1 MSTAERDEDAPPEP
15 SPSVHSCVKR
25 TALIAG
31 MAPFCDRNGRVP
43 DPDLELVEVPRNGSF
58 KVWSHGYPFRT
69 VRWHFHPEYEI
80 HLITATSGRA
90 FVGDHI
96 GAFQP
101 GNLVLTGPN
110 LPHNWISDVPE
121 GTEISQRCLVLQFTA
136 EFASGVAALFP
147 EMAFLK
153 ALLAE
158 AGRGV
163 EFAPRTGVAA
173 RPIMGELLS
182 AAGGRRLELLFALLG
197 LLHADG
203 RRRPLASAGYRPVPA
218 ETMNQPLNHVLAH
231 IGRNLAYNLRET
243 DLAALSGYSPSAFC
257 RAFQRHTGMTF
268 VSYVNGL
275 RIGRACELLIG
286 SQRRITDICFEVG
299 FNNLSNFNRQFLA
312 QKSMPPSAFRNHH
325 RSQAALGAAT
335 P

>member
-1 MSTAERDEDAPPEP
+1 MGTAERDENAPTQP
-15 SPSVHSCVKR
+15 SPAQAYASRQPLTV
-25 TALIAG
+25 G
-31 MAPFCDRNGRVP
+31 MAASCDRHGHVP
-43 DPDLELVEVPRNGSF
+43 GPDLELVEVPSNGSF

-80 HLITATSGRA
+80 HLITATTGRA

-96 GAFQP
+96 GTFQP

-110 LPHNWISDVPE
+110 LPHNWISDVPV
-121 GTEISQRCLVLQFTA
+121 GAEISQRCLVLQFTE
-136 EFASGVAALFP
+136 EFAAGVAALFP
-147 EMAFLK
+147 EMAFLQ

-158 AGRGV
+158 AARGV
-163 EFAPRTGVAA
+163 EFTPQTGCAA
-173 RPIMGELLS
+173 RPVMDELLTT
-182 AAGGRRLELLFALLG
+182 AGGRRIELLFALLG
-197 LLHADG
+197 LLQADD
-203 RRRPLASAGYRPVPA
+203 RRRPLASAGYCPVPM
-218 ETMNQPLNHVLAH
+218 ETTNQPLNHVLAH
-231 IGRNLAYNLRET
+231 IGRNLGHDLRET

-275 RIGRACELLIG
+275 RIGRACELLVG

-299 FNNLSNFNRQFLA
+299 FSNLSNFNRQFLT

-325 RSQAALGAAT
+325 RGQAALGSAM

>member
-1 MSTAERDEDAPPEP
+1 MP
-15 SPSVHSCVKR
+15 
-25 TALIAG
+25 G
-31 MAPFCDRNGRVP
+31 
-43 DPDLELVEVPRNGSF
+43 PDLELVEVPRYGSI

-69 VRWHFHPEYEI
+69 VRWHFHPEIEI
-80 HLITATSGRA
+80 HLITATTGRA

-96 GAFQP
+96 GTFQP

-110 LPHNWISDVPE
+110 LPHNWISDLPE
-121 GTEISQRCLVLQFTA
+121 GTKVSQRCLVLQFTE
-136 EFASGVAALFP
+136 EFASGVSALFP

-158 AGRGV
+158 AARGV
-163 EFAPRTGVAA
+163 EFAPRTGAAA
-173 RPIMGELLS
+173 RPIMDELLT

-197 LLHADG
+197 LLQADSQ
-203 RRRPLASAGYRPVPA
+203 RRLLASAGYRSVPV

-231 IGRNLAYNLRET
+231 ISRNLGHDLRET

-286 SQRRITDICFEVG
+286 TQRRITDICFEVG
-299 FNNLSNFNRQFLA
+299 FSNLSNFNRQFLA
-312 QKSMPPSAFRNHH
+312 QKSMPPSVFRSHH
-325 RSQAALGAAT
+325 RGQAAFGNAT

>member
-1 MSTAERDEDAPPEP
+1 MGTAERDGNAPTEP
-15 SPSVHSCVKR
+15 PSIHARASRRLLAV
-25 TALIAG
+25 G
-31 MAPFCDRNGRVP
+31 MAASCARPGNVP
-43 DPDLELVEVPRNGSF
+43 GPDLELVEVPRNGSF

-80 HLITATSGRA
+80 HLVTATTGRT

-96 GAFQP
+96 GTFLP

-110 LPHNWISDVPE
+110 LPHNWISDLPE
-121 GTEISQRCLVLQFTA
+121 GATVGQRCLVLQFTA

-147 EMAFLK
+147 EMAFLN

-158 AGRGV
+158 AARGV
-163 EFAPRTGVAA
+163 EFAPGTGFAA
-173 RPIMGELLS
+173 RPIMDELLT
-182 AAGGRRLELLFALLG
+182 AAGSRRLELLFALLG
-197 LLHADG
+197 LLQADG

-218 ETMNQPLNHVLAH
+218 ETINQPLNHVLAH
-231 IGRNLAYNLRET
+231 ISRNLGHDLRES

-275 RIGRACELLIG
+275 RISRACELLIG

-299 FNNLSNFNRQFLA
+299 FSNLSNFNRQFLA
-312 QKSMPPSAFRNHH
+312 QKAMPPSVFRNHH
-325 RSQAALGAAT
+325 RGQAALGAAA

>member
-1 MSTAERDEDAPPEP
+1 MAASCARHGP
-15 SPSVHSCVKR
+15 VH
-25 TALIAG
+25 G
-31 MAPFCDRNGRVP
+31 
-43 DPDLELVEVPRNGSF
+43 PDLELVEVPRNGSF

-80 HLITATSGRA
+80 HLITATTGRG

-96 GAFQP
+96 GTFQP

-110 LPHNWISDVPE
+110 LPHNWISDVPQ
-121 GTEISQRCLVLQFTA
+121 GTEVSQRCLVLQFTE

-153 ALLAE
+153 PLLAE
-158 AGRGV
+158 AARGV
-163 EFAPRTGVAA
+163 EFTLQTGRTA
-173 RPIMGELLS
+173 RPIMDELLN

-197 LLHADG
+197 LLQADG
-203 RRRPLASAGYRPVPA
+203 GRRPLASAGYRPLPA
-218 ETMNQPLNHVLAH
+218 DMDQPLNHVLAH
-231 IGRNLAYNLRET
+231 IGRNLGHDLRET
-243 DLAALSGYSPSAFC
+243 DLAALSGYSPSAFS

-275 RIGRACELLIG
+275 RIGRACELLGG

-299 FNNLSNFNRQFLA
+299 FSNLSNFNRQFLA

-325 RSQAALGAAT
+325 RGQAAFATAAT
-335 P
+335 

>member
-1 MSTAERDEDAPPEP
+1 
-15 SPSVHSCVKR
+15 
-25 TALIAG
+25 
-31 MAPFCDRNGRVP
+31 MAASRNRNGRVP
-43 DPDLELVEVPRNGSF
+43 GPDLELVEVPRNGSF

-80 HLITATSGRA
+80 HLITATTGRS

-96 GAFQP
+96 GTFQP

-110 LPHNWISDVPE
+110 LPHNWISDIPP
-121 GTEISQRCLVLQFTA
+121 GTEVSQRCLVLQFTE

-158 AGRGV
+158 AARGV
-163 EFAPRTGVAA
+163 EFTLQTGRAA
-173 RPIMGELLS
+173 RPIMDELLA
-182 AAGGRRLELLFALLG
+182 AAGGRRLELLFALLS
-197 LLHADG
+197 LLQADRG
-203 RRRPLASAGYRPVPA
+203 RRPLASAGYRPVSA

-231 IGRNLAYNLRET
+231 ISRNLGHDLREA
-243 DLAALSGYSPSAFC
+243 DLASLSGYSPSAFC

-275 RIGRACELLIG
+275 RIGRACELLVG

-299 FNNLSNFNRQFLA
+299 FSNLSNFNRQFLA

-325 RSQAALGAAT
+325 RGQAALVTAAS
-335 P
+335 